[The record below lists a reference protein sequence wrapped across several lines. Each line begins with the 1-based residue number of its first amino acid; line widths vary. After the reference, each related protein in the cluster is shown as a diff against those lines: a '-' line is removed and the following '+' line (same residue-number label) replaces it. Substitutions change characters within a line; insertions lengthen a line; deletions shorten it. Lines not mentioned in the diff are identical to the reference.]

1 MQDIHHLINKYFD
14 GSTSEQEEM
23 ELRDMLVSGKYS
35 GEDVDEALAVMG
47 YWAMKRRE
55 IRSPRKQRGA
65 WAAAACVAVV
75 LSVGAWIVY
84 GMQRD
89 RALESV
95 AFVNGV
101 EYTGEQAA
109 ELMHYQLGL
118 LSAASQSVEETIDD
132 DLSAFS
138 DLLE

>member
-14 GSTSEQEEM
+14 GSASEQEEM

-35 GEDVDEALAVMG
+35 GEDVDEALAVLG

-65 WAAAACVAVV
+65 WAAAASVAVI

-89 RALESV
+89 RAVESV

-101 EYTGEQAA
+101 EYTGEQAT